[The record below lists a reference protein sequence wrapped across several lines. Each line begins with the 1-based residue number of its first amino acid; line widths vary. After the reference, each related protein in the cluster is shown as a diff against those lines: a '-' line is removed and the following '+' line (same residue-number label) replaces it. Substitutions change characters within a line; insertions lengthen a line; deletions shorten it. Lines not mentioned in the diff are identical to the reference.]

1 MQLTAYYTFCCC
13 GFQMDKSNKTK
24 SSVDSTKIKLEEIGI
39 LCAPFGNTAKYI
51 IKKITDKLDDL
62 SDECTSLIDA
72 LWKSIKGLKS
82 GVDKNII
89 IEAMKILSCVLALFG
104 FAFPMCSVASYAV
117 FLVAYFLKVI
127 FHIINLK
134 KTIDPKVKS
143 HDSIRHDL
151 AGLAEKLEKT
161 VIFIDAVDDEEHV
174 DESTLKGLLSNVDIH
189 IGVSELGNLK
199 SRIKILMSGGEEDW
213 RTCLE
218 FLKMFVRISTLRH
231 SLLFRMLTCL
241 RAKDYSRGT
250 VSVLQKYIMTERKD
264 NQTFLAFFSAPSLE
278 SVGVLTIFNPT
289 EEEELITYLEQ
300 LRLSFQNLR
309 SVLHDQVFLV
319 SPITNPHIVFGRPFT
334 SVHSVRSMKSSTDV
348 ENVRIR
354 FKFKAIA
361 NEVNLFHIQS
371 PDLGEYVFMKKNSY
385 CKYSKSVKDP
395 DTAKWRIIL
404 VQNTEEKD
412 ETQCC
417 FIICTRKWPAKFLI
431 CEKSFYECV
440 RGLETNTKPSIE
452 CLFTVC
458 SL

>member
-1 MQLTAYYTFCCC
+1 
-13 GFQMDKSNKTK
+13 MDQSNKTK
-24 SSVDSTKIKLEEIGI
+24 SSVDSTKIKLAEIGI
-39 LCAPFGNTAKYI
+39 LCAPFSNTAKDI
-51 IKKITDKLDDL
+51 IKKITDKLDDI

-89 IEAMKILSCVLALFG
+89 IEAMKILSCILALFAL
-104 FAFPMCSVASYAV
+104 AFPTCGVASYAV
-117 FLVAYFLKVI
+117 LLVAYFLKVI
-127 FHIINLK
+127 FHLINLK
-134 KTIDPKVKS
+134 NMLDPKVKS
-143 HDSIRHDL
+143 SHDTLRHDL

-174 DESTLKGLLSNVDIH
+174 DESTLQGLLSNVDIH

-231 SLLFRMLTCL
+231 ALLLRMLTCL
-241 RAKDYSRGT
+241 RAKDFSRGT
-250 VSVLQKYIMTERKD
+250 VSALQKYIMIERKD

-300 LRLSFQNLR
+300 LRLSFQNLS
-309 SVLHDQVFLV
+309 SVVHDQIFLV
-319 SPITNPHIVFGRPFT
+319 SPITNSHIVFGRPFT

-354 FKFKAIA
+354 FKFTAIA

-371 PDLGEYVFMKKNSY
+371 PDLGEYVFMKENSY

-395 DTAKWRIIL
+395 DTAKWRVIL
-404 VQNTEEKD
+404 VQSTKEKD
-412 ETQCC
+412 ETQSC
-417 FIICTRKWPAKFLI
+417 FIICTRKWPEKFLI
-431 CEKSFYECV
+431 MEKSFYECV
-440 RGLETNTKPSIE
+440 RGLETNTKPSAE

-458 SL
+458 LL

>member
-117 FLVAYFLKVI
+117 LLVAYFLKVI

-213 RTCLE
+213 RTCL
-218 FLKMFVRISTLRH
+218 
-231 SLLFRMLTCL
+231 
-241 RAKDYSRGT
+241 
-250 VSVLQKYIMTERKD
+250 
-264 NQTFLAFFSAPSLE
+264 
-278 SVGVLTIFNPT
+278 
-289 EEEELITYLEQ
+289 
-300 LRLSFQNLR
+300 
-309 SVLHDQVFLV
+309 
-319 SPITNPHIVFGRPFT
+319 
-334 SVHSVRSMKSSTDV
+334 
-348 ENVRIR
+348 
-354 FKFKAIA
+354 
-361 NEVNLFHIQS
+361 
-371 PDLGEYVFMKKNSY
+371 
-385 CKYSKSVKDP
+385 
-395 DTAKWRIIL
+395 
-404 VQNTEEKD
+404 
-412 ETQCC
+412 
-417 FIICTRKWPAKFLI
+417 
-431 CEKSFYECV
+431 
-440 RGLETNTKPSIE
+440 
-452 CLFTVC
+452 
-458 SL
+458 